1 MNNAQQAVMDF
12 NAENNLRM
20 EAHVRILDLQSEL
33 GELAKEHLKI
43 TDYGGSNFTKIPEW
57 KEEMGD
63 IFYSL
68 LSLANETEVDLEDAL
83 GGALKKY
90 AKRIELDKNPGSAKP

>member
-1 MNNAQQAVMDF
+1 
-12 NAENNLRM
+12 
-20 EAHVRILDLQSEL
+20 
-33 GELAKEHLKI
+33 
-43 TDYGGSNFTKIPEW
+43 
-57 KEEMGD
+57 MGD